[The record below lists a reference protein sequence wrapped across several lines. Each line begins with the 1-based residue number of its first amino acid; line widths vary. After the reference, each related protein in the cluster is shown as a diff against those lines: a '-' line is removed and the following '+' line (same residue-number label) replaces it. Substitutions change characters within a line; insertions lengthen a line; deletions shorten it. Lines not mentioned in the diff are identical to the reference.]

1 MKNKYS
7 LLAAML
13 GVLLT
18 GCAADSQMQTELLP
32 PTNDLVCCSEF
43 ALFPFVQ
50 LNDDENIKSDIDIT
64 SSVATFSQG
73 NSYFSA
79 FRFSDRSA
87 DVEVMVSSLMINDS
101 VFAPEILLLDEQ
113 FKPSQVVNFSDFH
126 IRSSNAFTRTRYVKT
141 LRINAQQT
149 PYLVIYTP
157 AEQLGKKIKV
167 DHPAKVRA
175 KEFGEV
181 MPMVTDPVYT
191 HVLGG
196 RIELEVKTLTRRALP
211 TNESVSRF
219 DSPVTQPKTNLRA
232 QSESQ
237 QFYLSAITQAVAAG
251 EIAKALSLLD
261 EAKALNIPG
270 AQEAFVRAVN
280 QKQ

>member
-18 GCAADSQMQTELLP
+18 ACAADSQMQSELLP
-32 PTNDLVCCSEF
+32 PTNDLVCCSDF
-43 ALFPFVQ
+43 SLFPFIQ
-50 LNDDENIKSDIDIT
+50 LNDNDNIKFDIDLT
-64 SSVATFSQG
+64 SSVATFRQG

-79 FRFSDRSA
+79 FRFSDRSE
-87 DVEVMVSSLMINDS
+87 DVQVMVSSLMINDS
-101 VFAPEILLLDEQ
+101 VFAPEILLLDEH
-113 FKPSQVVNFSDFH
+113 FKPSQVINFSDFQT
-126 IRSSNAFTRTRYVKT
+126 RPSNAFTRTRYVKT
-141 LRINAQQT
+141 LPINAQQT

-175 KEFGEV
+175 KELGEV

-191 HVLGG
+191 HRLGG
-196 RIELEVKTLTRRALP
+196 SIELEVKTLKRRVLP
-211 TNESVSRF
+211 TNESVQRF
-219 DSPVTQPKTNLRA
+219 DYPATQPKTSLRV
-232 QSESQ
+232 QPESQ
-237 QFYLSAITQAVAAG
+237 QFYLSAITQALAAG

-280 QKQ
+280 QKH